1 MRHPDGYQYKEV
13 DEKASKYALPA
24 TLWIPVAAVSVEAI
38 RKYVGDPEQG
48 SQRDPSK
55 ALVVTT
61 PGVGQFPFDDLPV
74 WDLPFA
80 ERLHSQKQLWV
91 HIDYTG
97 YRRFYRS
104 EFPDVDGTDIVVDHI
119 CNRRFA
125 RQLGYEYIRLIDV
138 SRGANSSSGRGP
150 ESEGVKFLD
159 SDAGVKTA
167 QRAKTPIQYADTV
180 DIAKMLNIKT
190 GGFPL
195 NAVRDLHKYLEPNR
209 TKP

>member
-1 MRHPDGYQYKEV
+1 MRRPDGYQYKDV
-13 DEKASKYALPA
+13 DEKASKHALPA
-24 TLWIPVAAVSVEAI
+24 TLWIPIAAVNVEAI

-48 SQRDPSK
+48 ARRDPAK

-61 PGVGQFPFDDLPV
+61 PDIGQFPFDDLPV

-97 YRRFYRS
+97 YRGFYRS
-104 EFPDVDGTDIVVDHI
+104 EVPEIDEADSVVDHI

-125 RQLGYEYIRLIDV
+125 RQLGYEYVRLTAV
-138 SRGANSSSGRGP
+138 SRGVNSSSGRGP
-150 ESEGVKFLD
+150 EFEVVKYRDSE
-159 SDAGVKTA
+159 AGSEM
-167 QRAKTPIQYADTV
+167 AKPAESPIQYADPA
-180 DIAKMLNIKT
+180 DIAKMLDIKT

-195 NAVRDLHKYLEPNR
+195 KAVGDLLKNLYP
-209 TKP
+209 